1 MWERHLFGPSQQTLP
16 HTTCLVS
23 RFHFLLGAGGPC
35 LLRGSRVLPS
45 PGPGSALVVLTCP
58 PSPEP
63 GSALGAAGVLGTMNG
78 TCHSSELTWPYW
90 VKNIV
95 DAYVGLLL
103 ALGLLLNGLAL
114 WVFCCRV
121 RRWTETHIYMANLAV
136 ADLCLL
142 CALPFFLHSLK
153 QRTEDTLFC
162 QLSQGVYLTNRYMS
176 ISLVT
181 AIAVDRYVAL
191 RHPLR
196 APALRSPR
204 QAVAVCAA
212 LWALVTGSLVLRWA
226 LGVQEG
232 GFCFQSVSRQS
243 SNTTAFSLLGFY
255 LPLAVVLFCSL
266 QVVAALDQGPA
277 AHTDQAEAT
286 RRATRMVWAN
296 LVVFV
301 ACFLPLHVV
310 LVVRVATSHSAP
322 TPALCYAL
330 YVTSKLSDANCCL
343 DAICYYFMAKEFQEE
358 ASALA
363 SMPTAKAHRSRDSF
377 SVTLA

>member
-1 MWERHLFGPSQQTLP
+1 MRAP
-16 HTTCLVS
+16 
-23 RFHFLLGAGGPC
+23 RAG
-35 LLRGSRVLPS
+35 RVFRTPPGTFKTMPS
-45 PGPGSALVVLTCP
+45 PVWDGEESSGHTEASLRR
-58 PSPEP
+58 
-63 GSALGAAGVLGTMNG
+63 TMNG

-90 VKNIV
+90 VKNVV

-142 CALPFFLHSLK
+142 CALPFFLYSLE

-226 LGVQEG
+226 LGVREG
-232 GFCFQSVSRQS
+232 GFCFLSVSRQG

-255 LPLAVVLFCSL
+255 LPLAVLLFCSL
-266 QVVAALDQGPA
+266 QVVAALGQGPA
-277 AHTDQAEAT
+277 AHADQAEAT

-310 LVVRVATSHSAP
+310 LAVRVAASRSAP

-377 SVTLA
+377 SVTPA